1 MQLCSCKR
9 WSEVGG
15 NLAEEK
21 KLLSLAWSEV
31 RGGLVVKDERLMAA
45 LVESF
50 GCWSRCG
57 RKKKL
62 VCRGE
67 RKVHGGSWWSVGGFV
82 GFLWWSWWWRS
93 WLWLWLVAGT
103 AGREREKKTAETG
116 AEGLVF
122 GRLWTPFSSCSG
134 HEMHPYLLEA
144 EEGHFFFNGAKLW
157 PLVWLGS
164 ILTVGSKCPS

>member
-9 WSEVGG
+9 RSEVGG

-31 RGGLVVKDERLMAA
+31 RGGLVVKDERLIAA

-50 GCWSRCG
+50 GRRSRCG

-82 GFLWWSWWWRS
+82 GFMWWSWWWRS
-93 WLWLWLVAGT
+93 WLWLERRGER
-103 AGREREKKTAETG
+103 GRKKLQKQGQRGWFLADF
-116 AEGLVF
+116 GLHF
-122 GRLWTPFSSCSG
+122 LLAQAMKCTPIYWRRKRDIFSLMVPNCG
-134 HEMHPYLLEA
+134 L
-144 EEGHFFFNGAKLW
+144 
-157 PLVWLGS
+157 
-164 ILTVGSKCPS
+164 